1 MSTNDQFHD
10 RRYSKLCIV
19 FRSRVKLEWHL
30 IYIFTFFCLLFQQEK
45 ENCAESSLTFFDKL
59 NSSFSYIWINTR
71 CIGSRTYR
79 QIKRK
84 KKSSQHYDEQLLL
97 LNIWHHNSLT
107 MLKGV
112 NNRVVSYLTLFYLTM
127 LYHIY
132 YSILVKSFLYKKR
145 QIIIFMFYR
154 YV

>member
-30 IYIFTFFCLLFQQEK
+30 IYIFTFFVYSFNKRKKTVRKVHWCFLINWILY
-45 ENCAESSLTFFDKL
+45 L
-59 NSSFSYIWINTR
+59 NQYSM
-71 CIGSRTYR
+71 YR
-79 QIKRK
+79 QQNIQTK

-97 LNIWHHNSLT
+97 LNVWHHNSLT

-112 NNRVVSYLTLFYLTM
+112 NNRVVSYLTFYLTM

-132 YSILVKSFLYKKR
+132 YSILVKSFLCKKR